1 MTIYYKYLLENKQ
14 WCIETLNK
22 YFDLAIAMAG
32 VCSLGLAAVPTSENQ
47 TSSNSQDGENYIQ
60 LLEIDRLVPLNK
72 DSAVNAGKTI
82 KADGQVEFTSATSY
96 SILNKEPEAV
106 PVSPIAV
113 NLVKE
118 FEGFSDRAY
127 LDTDGTPVIG
137 YGLSRINGQS
147 VQLGDRI
154 SQAEADAALRAE
166 LQTIKQQ
173 IHSTVNQ
180 ELTENQLSALA
191 SLSYNVGFGPIK
203 TSTLVRKINAGDYHG
218 AANEFLRW
226 DKANVRGALVQLPGL
241 SRRRQAER
249 QLFLQ

>member
-1 MTIYYKYLLENKQ
+1 
-14 WCIETLNK
+14 
-22 YFDLAIAMAG
+22 MAG

-47 TSSNSQDGENYIQ
+47 TSPNSQNRVNYIQ
-60 LLEIDRLVPLNK
+60 LREIDRLAPLNLNLT
-72 DSAVNAGKTI
+72 VNSQQIGEI
-82 KADGQVEFTSATSY
+82 EGQVEFTSATSY
-96 SILNKEPEAV
+96 SILNPEPETTT
-106 PVSPIAV
+106 VSAIAID
-113 NLVKE
+113 LVKE
-118 FEGFSDRAY
+118 FEGFSEQAY

-173 IHSTVNQ
+173 IYSTVNQ
-180 ELTENQLSALA
+180 ELTEGQLSALA
-191 SLSYNVGFGPIK
+191 SLSYNVGFEPIK
-203 TSTLVRKINAGDYHG
+203 TSTLVRKINAGDYQG